1 MHFANGGPGVDLSVG
16 VGPDVMEWAGFETE
30 QKAEEEAAKSVWRAG
45 IVPALS
51 QTAAEKSVPAAAA
64 AAVQPMP
71 GATVWTA
78 EADEL
83 AGTAEGI
90 TALGS

>member
-1 MHFANGGPGVDLSVG
+1 
-16 VGPDVMEWAGFETE
+16 MEWAGFETE

-64 AAVQPMP
+64 AAQPVP
-71 GATVWTA
+71 GATAWTA